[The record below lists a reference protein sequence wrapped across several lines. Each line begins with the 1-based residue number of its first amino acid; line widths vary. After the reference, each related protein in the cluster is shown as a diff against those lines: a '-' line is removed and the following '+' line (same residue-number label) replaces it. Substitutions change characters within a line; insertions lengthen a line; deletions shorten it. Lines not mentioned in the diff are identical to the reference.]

1 MHFMKLVFLNLFLLF
16 AVLISVG
23 GDIFSKLW
31 ALDKKAVTFGLAP
44 LLYTISSIL
53 WLFWIP
59 YVRLAIAVTWWQSF
73 AVLLTIAMAIFYFKE
88 KVTSVE
94 ILAIALIIAGVVILN
109 LKQA

>member
-1 MHFMKLVFLNLFLLF
+1 MKLLLLNLFLFL

-31 ALDKKAVTFGLAP
+31 ALDKKAVTFGLAL

-59 YVRLAIAVTWWQSF
+59 YVRLSIAVMWWQSF
-73 AVLLTIAMAIFYFKE
+73 AVLLTIAVAIFYFRE
-88 KVTSVE
+88 KVTSIE
-94 ILAIALIIAGVVILN
+94 ILAIALIINGVVILN
-109 LKQA
+109 FKHA